1 MISQE
6 NSAPQAEPLASSAE
20 MLFTPSLCSWSL
32 NAVVGAP
39 GMTVVYSLPLV
50 SVPVAV
56 VLGPLLLL
64 AKVMS
69 FTLWSLAWVM
79 NSE

>member
-1 MISQE
+1 
-6 NSAPQAEPLASSAE
+6 

-32 NAVVGAP
+32 NAVVGDP

-56 VLGPLLLL
+56 VLAPLVLL
-64 AKVMS
+64 ANVMS
-69 FTLWSLAWVM
+69 
-79 NSE
+79 